1 MILGGLGVIAAC
13 VAVKYYWDAEPAKA
27 DPPADTPQQQSP
39 SPAFQSG
46 WPRAA
51 AGPSVAA
58 FSPPTV
64 THKSV
69 PQVVATINGREIT
82 RQEFGREC
90 ILHHGRE
97 VLDSMINRQLIVAEC
112 QRQHIQIS
120 GADLDGE
127 IERLAKRF
135 GLPVDQWLKLLQEER
150 NLTPQQYAADIIWPT
165 LALRSLAGNRLSISR
180 DELMRYFETNY
191 GPKVERPADH
201 LPRPAIGRQGPGPG
215 GGPSRKL
222 RQPGQEVFRGRQQR
236 ETGGL
241 VHPICKNSNYKEIE
255 QAAFQMSNGE
265 VSQVISA
272 AGQFVIIK
280 REGLLPAKNVR
291 LEEVSSKLEELLREK
306 KMRAVASEV
315 FDA

>member
-27 DPPADTPQQQSP
+27 NPPADTPQQQSL

-58 FSPPTV
+58 FSPPVV

-120 GADLDGE
+120 GADLDRE

-135 GLPVDQWLKLLQEER
+135 GLPVDQWLKLLREER

-180 DELMRYFETNY
+180 DELLRYFETNY
-191 GPKVERPADH
+191 GPKVM
-201 LPRPAIGRQGPGPG
+201 PG
-215 GGPSRKL
+215 
-222 RQPGQEVFRGRQQR
+222 
-236 ETGGL
+236 
-241 VHPICKNSNYKEIE
+241 
-255 QAAFQMSNGE
+255 
-265 VSQVISA
+265 
-272 AGQFVIIK
+272 
-280 REGLLPAKNVR
+280 
-291 LEEVSSKLEELLREK
+291 
-306 KMRAVASEV
+306 
-315 FDA
+315 